1 MGARARP
8 APTFAA
14 NLRGFARALARP
26 TILDRY
32 VASELVGPFAF
43 GLAAFTLSFA
53 AINILAIGR
62 LVSEEHA
69 SLILAI
75 EYFLWQ
81 LPQVI
86 VTVVPMAMLLG
97 TLLALGRLSGESEL
111 IAMKAGGVGL
121 VRAVAPLLVI
131 GVVVSIA
138 AYELQERVVPF
149 ANDQAVY
156 LREDAIKQIGAF
168 GGGQHTVI
176 TQLPGGGKQ
185 VTIFGAFQPTTGQ
198 LLFVTII
205 TYGPDNRPR
214 GFVYSDRGHYVAP
227 AWTFDNASTYR
238 IAQDGSVDE
247 YAQLPHATIDV
258 GEKPSQIQQRAADN
272 NREAMSRLQIKEI
285 IDSRQLS
292 VSETRS
298 YQTTYEEKLARPFA
312 SFVFTLFAIPFGL
325 RPTRGGGTGLG
336 FALALAITFVYFVF
350 LSISSAIFSGL
361 PGGYAISTVGAW
373 TPNVIFTAIGIVSL
387 LRAARN

>member
-1 MGARARP
+1 MREGVRA

-26 TILDRY
+26 RILDRY
-32 VASELVGPFAF
+32 VAAELVGPFAF

-69 SLILAI
+69 PLLAAI

-81 LPQVI
+81 LPEVV

-111 IAMKAGGVGL
+111 IAMKAGGIGL
-121 VRAVAPLLVI
+121 VRAVAPLLAI
-131 GVVVSIA
+131 GVVVSIG
-138 AYELQERVVPF
+138 AYALQEEVVPY

-156 LREDAIKQIGAF
+156 LREATIKHIGAF

-176 TQLPGGGKQ
+176 TSLPGGGKQ
-185 VTIFGAFQPTTGQ
+185 VTYFGAFQPTTGE

-214 GFVYSDRGHYVAP
+214 GIVFSDRGHYAP
-227 AWTFDNASTYR
+227 PSWTFDNATTYR
-238 IAQDGSVDE
+238 FANDGTVDE

-258 GEKPSQIQQRAADN
+258 GEKPSEIQQRAADN
-272 NREAMSRLQIKEI
+272 NREAMSRAQIKDI
-285 IDSRQLS
+285 IDSGQLS
-292 VSETRS
+292 PAETRT
-298 YQTTYEEKLARPFA
+298 YQTSYEEKLARPFA

-350 LSISSAIFSGL
+350 LSISSAVFSGL

>member
-1 MGARARP
+1 MGARVRI
-8 APTFAA
+8 APTLGA
-14 NLRGFARALARP
+14 NVRGFARALARP

-32 VASELVGPFAF
+32 VASELVGPFVF

-69 SLILAI
+69 PLIAAV

-86 VTVVPMAMLLG
+86 VTVVPIAMLLG

-131 GVVVSIA
+131 GIAVSIG
-138 AYELQERVVPF
+138 AYFLQERVVPF

-156 LREDAIKQIGAF
+156 LREETIKHIGAF

-185 VTIFGAFQPTTGQ
+185 VTYFGAFQPTTGQ

-214 GFVYSDRGHYVAP
+214 GIVFSDRGHYKTP
-227 AWTFDNASTYR
+227 SWTFDNATTYR
-238 IAQDGSVDE
+238 FAKDGSVDE

-258 GEKPSQIQQRAADN
+258 GQKPSQIQQRAADN
-272 NREAMSRLQIKEI
+272 NRESMSRVQIKEI
-285 IDSRQLS
+285 IDSKQLS
-292 VSETRS
+292 ASETRS

-312 SFVFTLFAIPFGL
+312 TFVFALFAIPFGL

-336 FALALAITFVYFVF
+336 VTLSLVIAFVYFVF
-350 LSISSAIFSGL
+350 LSISSAVFSGL
-361 PGGYAISTVGAW
+361 PGGYAVSTIGAW
-373 TPNVIFTAIGIVSL
+373 TPNVIFTGVGIVAL

>member
-1 MGARARP
+1 VGAGISRAP
-8 APTFAA
+8 GFVASV
-14 NLRGFARALARP
+14 RGFAGAVVRP

-32 VASELVGPFAF
+32 MASELVGPFGF

-69 SLILAI
+69 ALVVAVA
-75 EYFLWQ
+75 YFLWQ
-81 LPQVI
+81 LPQVV

-111 IAMKAGGVGL
+111 IALKAGGVGL

-131 GVVVSIA
+131 GVVVSVA
-138 AYELQERVVPF
+138 AYWLQERVVPY

-156 LREDAIKQIGAF
+156 LREETIKHIGAF

-185 VTIFGAFQPTTGQ
+185 VTYFGAFQPATGQ

-214 GFVYSDRGHYVAP
+214 GIVFSDRGHYATP

-238 IAQDGSVDE
+238 FGKDGSVDE
-247 YAQLPHATIDV
+247 YAQLPHAVIDV

-272 NREAMSRLQIKEI
+272 NRDAMSRAQIKEV
-285 IDSRQLS
+285 IDSKQLS
-292 VSETRS
+292 QPETRA

-325 RPTRGGGTGLG
+325 RPARGGGTGLG

-350 LSISSAIFSGL
+350 LSISSAVFSGL
-361 PGGYAISTVGAW
+361 PGGYAVSTFGAW
-373 TPNVIFTAIGIVSL
+373 LPNVLFTAVGIVSL
-387 LRAARN
+387 MRAARN

>member
-1 MGARARP
+1 MGAGVRV

-14 NLRGFARALARP
+14 NLRGFALALARP

-69 SLILAI
+69 PLIAAV

-81 LPQVI
+81 LPQVV
-86 VTVVPMAMLLG
+86 VTVVPIAMLLG

-121 VRAVAPLLVI
+121 VRSVASLLVI
-131 GVVVSIA
+131 GVAVSIG
-138 AYELQERVVPF
+138 AYFLQERVVPF

-156 LREDAIKQIGAF
+156 LREETIKHIGAF

-185 VTIFGAFQPTTGQ
+185 VTYFGAFQPTTGQ

-205 TYGPDNRPR
+205 TYGADNRPR
-214 GFVYSDRGHYVAP
+214 GIVFSDRGHYQTP
-227 AWTFDNASTYR
+227 AWTFENAATYR
-238 IAQDGSVDE
+238 LAKDGSVD
-247 YAQLPHATIDV
+247 YQQLPHAEIDV

-272 NREAMSRLQIKEI
+272 NRESMSRAQIRDI
-285 IDSRQLS
+285 IDSKQLS
-292 VSETRS
+292 ASETRS

-312 SFVFTLFAIPFGL
+312 TFVFALFAIPFGL

-336 FALALAITFVYFVF
+336 FALALAISFVYFVF
-350 LSISSAIFSGL
+350 LSISSAVFSGL
-361 PGGYAISTVGAW
+361 PGGYLVSTIGAW
-373 TPNVIFTAIGIVSL
+373 TPNVIFTAIGIFSL

>member
-1 MGARARP
+1 MGLGIRRHPAVATSARD
-8 APTFAA
+8 FA
-14 NLRGFARALARP
+14 GALVRP

-32 VASELVGPFAF
+32 MIAELVGPFTF
-43 GLAAFTLSFA
+43 GLSAFALSFA

-69 SLILAI
+69 PLLAAI

-81 LPQVI
+81 MPQVI

-111 IAMKAGGVGL
+111 IALKAGGVGL
-121 VRAVAPLLVI
+121 VRAVAPLLVV
-131 GVVVSIA
+131 GFVVSIA
-138 AYELQERVVPF
+138 AYFLQERVVPF

-156 LREDAIKQIGAF
+156 LREETIKHIGAF

-185 VTIFGAFQPTTGQ
+185 VTYFGAFQPTTGE

-205 TYGPDNRPR
+205 TYGVDNRPR
-214 GFVYSDRGHYVAP
+214 GIVFSDRGRYVAP
-227 AWTFDNASTYR
+227 SWTFDNASTYR
-238 IAQDGSVDE
+238 FAKDGSVEE
-247 YAQLPHATIDV
+247 YAQLPHATVDV

-272 NREAMSRLQIKEI
+272 NRESMSRAQIKDI
-285 IDSRQLS
+285 INSGQLS
-292 VSETRS
+292 AAEARS
-298 YQTTYEEKLARPFA
+298 YRATYDDKLARPFA
-312 SFVFTLFAIPFGL
+312 SFVFTLFAIPFSL

-336 FALALAITFVYFVF
+336 FTLALAITFVYFVF
-350 LSISSAIFSGL
+350 LSISSAVFSGL
-361 PGGYAISTVGAW
+361 PGGDALSILGAW
-373 TPNVIFTAIGIVSL
+373 LPNVIFTVIGITSL
-387 LRAARN
+387 KRAARS

>member
-1 MGARARP
+1 MGARAR
-8 APTFAA
+8 
-14 NLRGFARALARP
+14 GFARSIVRP

-32 VASELVGPFAF
+32 IAAELVGPFAF

-69 SLILAI
+69 PLVAAI

-111 IAMKAGGVGL
+111 IALKAGGVGL

-131 GVVVSIA
+131 GIVVSIG
-138 AYELQERVVPF
+138 AYFLQERVVPF

-156 LREDAIKQIGAF
+156 LREETIKHIGAF

-185 VTIFGAFQPTTGQ
+185 VTYFGAFQPTTGT

-205 TYGPDNRPR
+205 TYGADNHPR
-214 GFVYSDRGHYVAP
+214 GIVFSDSGHYQTP
-227 AWTFDNASTYR
+227 SWTFDNATTYR
-238 IAQDGSVDE
+238 FAKDGSVAYE
-247 YAQLPHATIDV
+247 QLPHAEIDV
-258 GEKPSQIQQRAADN
+258 GQKPSQIEQRAADN
-272 NREAMSRLQIKEI
+272 NRESMSRAQIKDI
-285 IDSRQLS
+285 IDSKQLS
-292 VSETRS
+292 PSETRS

-312 SFVFTLFAIPFGL
+312 TFVFALFAIPFGL

-350 LSISSAIFSGL
+350 LSISSAVFSGL
-361 PGGYAISTVGAW
+361 PGGYAVSTIGAW
-373 TPNVIFTAIGIVSL
+373 TPNVIFTAIGILSL